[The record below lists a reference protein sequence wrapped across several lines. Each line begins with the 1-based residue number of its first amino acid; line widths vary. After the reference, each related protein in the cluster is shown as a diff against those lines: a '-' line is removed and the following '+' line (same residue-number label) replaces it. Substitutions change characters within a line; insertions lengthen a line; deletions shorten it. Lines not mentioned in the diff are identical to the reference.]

1 MDVSESAVTIKG
13 FYPGS
18 FPEGFC
24 GCYTEELGGKL
35 YVGFRFSAVF
45 GIFETG
51 DFHVAIPVEGEI
63 DEVILK
69 TGAGETSIWKKEA
82 AAPDDGSSHDTAATE
97 VPTEVPTE
105 APTAAAPALTLPI
118 LDDIDENV
126 IPGISGSSLRAVQV
140 AVRLLDWGVN
150 TGLGADEIG
159 EAAAAWLAAKGDDQA
174 LCVEKLELVDYA
186 YQELLT
192 DEADDLLDVAG
203 CADIHRFW
211 GSEPVESIEAIM
223 QAAGLRFGPV
233 SGRQPSAMG
242 WMFKNRSEC
251 FSTGAFCNGQVMF
264 VDGEVVASRAIDNDA
279 LMRLADYL
287 EQETDDTFLKVYSL
301 GDDFWGNDAYCV
313 TSNPERVRRA
323 MESGGNAWL
332 KGEEAPCRPVVDGA
346 PVFKANIWSA
356 RSREE
361 LAELRERVAVE
372 VPELSLV
379 FPNNRVRL
387 FDILP
392 DGWDKGCAALEL
404 ARALGL
410 TPDEVAVFGDSDN
423 DLPMID
429 AVPNSVAVA
438 NANEAV
444 TAAARWHIGA
454 AADDAVAGALHQIAA
469 CAATGEM
476 PPFMRQEGAAD
487 ANFANS

>member
-1 MDVSESAVTIKG
+1 
-13 FYPGS
+13 
-18 FPEGFC
+18 
-24 GCYTEELGGKL
+24 
-35 YVGFRFSAVF
+35 
-45 GIFETG
+45 
-51 DFHVAIPVEGEI
+51 
-63 DEVILK
+63 
-69 TGAGETSIWKKEA
+69 
-82 AAPDDGSSHDTAATE
+82 
-97 VPTEVPTE
+97 
-105 APTAAAPALTLPI
+105 
-118 LDDIDENV
+118 
-126 IPGISGSSLRAVQV
+126 
-140 AVRLLDWGVN
+140 
-150 TGLGADEIG
+150 
-159 EAAAAWLAAKGDDQA
+159 
-174 LCVEKLELVDYA
+174 
-186 YQELLT
+186 
-192 DEADDLLDVAG
+192 
-203 CADIHRFW
+203 
-211 GSEPVESIEAIM
+211 
-223 QAAGLRFGPV
+223 
-233 SGRQPSAMG
+233 
-242 WMFKNRSEC
+242 
-251 FSTGAFCNGQVMF
+251 MF

-287 EQETDDTFLKVYSL
+287 EQETNDTFLKVYSL

-361 LAELRERVAVE
+361 LAELRERVAAE

-469 CAATGEM
+469 CATTGEM
-476 PPFMRQEGAAD
+476 PSFMRQEGAAD
-487 ANFANS
+487 ANLANS

>member
-1 MDVSESAVTIKG
+1 
-13 FYPGS
+13 
-18 FPEGFC
+18 
-24 GCYTEELGGKL
+24 
-35 YVGFRFSAVF
+35 
-45 GIFETG
+45 
-51 DFHVAIPVEGEI
+51 
-63 DEVILK
+63 
-69 TGAGETSIWKKEA
+69 
-82 AAPDDGSSHDTAATE
+82 
-97 VPTEVPTE
+97 
-105 APTAAAPALTLPI
+105 
-118 LDDIDENV
+118 
-126 IPGISGSSLRAVQV
+126 
-140 AVRLLDWGVN
+140 
-150 TGLGADEIG
+150 
-159 EAAAAWLAAKGDDQA
+159 
-174 LCVEKLELVDYA
+174 
-186 YQELLT
+186 
-192 DEADDLLDVAG
+192 
-203 CADIHRFW
+203 
-211 GSEPVESIEAIM
+211 
-223 QAAGLRFGPV
+223 
-233 SGRQPSAMG
+233 
-242 WMFKNRSEC
+242 
-251 FSTGAFCNGQVMF
+251 
-264 VDGEVVASRAIDNDA
+264 
-279 LMRLADYL
+279 
-287 EQETDDTFLKVYSL
+287 
-301 GDDFWGNDAYCV
+301 
-313 TSNPERVRRA
+313 

-404 ARALGL
+404 ARALSL

-454 AADDAVAGALHQIAA
+454 AVDDAVAGVLHQIAA

-476 PPFMRQEGAAD
+476 PPFMRLPGTAD
-487 ANFANS
+487 ANLTNS

>member
-1 MDVSESAVTIKG
+1 MIKLVLTDMDDTLIPAGHDGASDYAI
-13 FYPGS
+13 
-18 FPEGFC
+18 EGIH
-24 GCYTEELGGKL
+24 
-35 YVGFRFSAVF
+35 AM
-45 GIFETG
+45 
-51 DFHVAIPVEGEI
+51 
-63 DEVILK
+63 
-69 TGAGETSIWKKEA
+69 
-82 AAPDDGSSHDTAATE
+82 
-97 VPTEVPTE
+97 
-105 APTAAAPALTLPI
+105 
-118 LDDIDENV
+118 
-126 IPGISGSSLRAVQV
+126 QV
-140 AVRLLDWGVN
+140 A
-150 TGLGADEIG
+150 GL
-159 EAAAAWLAAKGDDQA
+159 
-174 LCVEKLELVDYA
+174 
-186 YQELLT
+186 
-192 DEADDLLDVAG
+192 
-203 CADIHRFW
+203 H
-211 GSEPVESIEAIM
+211 
-223 QAAGLRFGPV
+223 FGPV

-287 EQETDDTFLKVYSL
+287 EQETNDTFLKVYSL

-404 ARALGL
+404 ARALSL

-438 NANEAV
+438 NANGAV

-454 AADDAVAGALHQIAA
+454 AVDDAVAGVLHQIAA

-476 PPFMRQEGAAD
+476 PPFMRLPGTAD
-487 ANFANS
+487 ANLTNS